1 MKLIFISVFVVCS
14 VLVISGITSVY
25 SEKMNVST
33 EASLDI
39 EISYPDMTFPDR
51 KFPLSIFVKNNGWE
65 NKNNVTFVIQN
76 EDSEIIPLGQ
86 SKFVIDSISAGGSHG
101 QTIDLHVGK
110 YSTAGKHFV
119 NIIYSQVLMKNNEE
133 AQPPVQRNIAIPVI
147 VKEKP
152 DVFIH
157 TTTPESIFTNAEFP
171 FDIEIISKDVAIKN
185 AELEILVPR
194 DINFRGETKHMF
206 SSITKNEPV
215 AVSARIITP
224 DKEINTEYKIPF
236 QINFRYTDDVDNEQK
251 YSQVIQMTL
260 RPRTFME
267 ITNDGG
273 LWIGNV
279 FVAPY
284 VSLGTVIGIPAGAIL
299 SIMLRRTQKKKSHK
313 DSKTKNKIKNNFQ
326 SFI

>member
-1 MKLIFISVFVVCS
+1 MKISIVSIIVIFFAL
-14 VLVISGITSVY
+14 VLSGIPSVY
-25 SEKMNVST
+25 SEKMILST
-33 EASLDI
+33 EGSLDI
-39 EISYPDMTFPDR
+39 EITYPDVTFPDR

-76 EDSEIIPLGQ
+76 GDAEIKPVGQ
-86 SKFVIDSISAGGSHG
+86 NKFVIDAISAGGTHG
-101 QTIDLHVGK
+101 QTIDFQVGQ
-110 YSTAGKHFV
+110 YSSAGKHFV
-119 NIIYSQVLMKNNEE
+119 NMILSQVLMKNNEE
-133 AQPPVQRNIAIPVI
+133 AQLPTQRNIAIPI
-147 VKEKP
+147 TVKEKP

-157 TTTPESIFTNAEFP
+157 TTSPESIFTNAEFP
-171 FDIEIISKDVAIKN
+171 FEIEIISKDVDIKN

-194 DINFRGETKHMF
+194 DINFRGETKHTL

-215 AVSARIITP
+215 TISARIITP
-224 DKEINTEYKIPF
+224 DKEVNTEYKTPF
-236 QINFRYTDDVDNEQK
+236 QINFRYTDDAGSEQK

-299 SIMLRRTQKKKSHK
+299 SIMLRRAQKKKSRK
-313 DSKTKNKIKNNFQ
+313 SSKTK
-326 SFI
+326 